1 MPDMLVK
8 LYALPETETPE
19 QYAARTGITVRRAI
33 GPEKLAVSEWV
44 EKHFSKNWRS
54 ECEVAFSRQPVS
66 CLVAVRDGKLLG
78 FACYDATCKGFFGPT
93 GVDENE
99 RGLGIGKQLFLQ
111 TLQAM
116 RNDGYG
122 YAVIGAAGPVAFY
135 EKTAGAVVI
144 EGSVPGVYAGMI
156 KSS

>member
-33 GPEKLAVSEWV
+33 GPEKLAVAEWV

-78 FACYDATCKGFFGPT
+78 FACYDATCKGFSVRPVWTKTNGASASASSCFA
-93 GVDENE
+93 N
-99 RGLGIGKQLFLQ
+99 
-111 TLQAM
+111 
-116 RNDGYG
+116 
-122 YAVIGAAGPVAFY
+122 AAGDAQRRLRIRGDRRGRSGRLLR
-135 EKTAGAVVI
+135 KTAGAVVI